1 MSQAI
6 ADIGAAVVA
15 VGSIVAAPFTGGA
28 SLAGLGLA
36 GALLQVGAAEGQQQ
50 QTQANVGNFNYGTG
64 GSILGAGAAGAGVPG
79 ADQRPSIIT
88 STGRNRHVCAPRGHA
103 NERSR
108 DSR

>member
-36 GALLQVGAAEGQQQ
+36 GSLLQVGAAEGQQQ

-64 GSILGAGAAGAGVPG
+64 TQLV
-79 ADQRPSIIT
+79 ADNLFAT
-88 STGRNRHVCAPRGHA
+88 SQHHHQHRRNRHVCAPRGHA

>member
-6 ADIGAAVVA
+6 ADIGAGIVA
-15 VGSIVAAPFTGGA
+15 VGSLVAAPFTGGA

-36 GALLQVGAAEGQQQ
+36 GALLQAGAAEGQQQ

-79 ADQRPSIIT
+79 RTSRPSVIT
-88 STGRNRHVCAPRGHA
+88 STGKEQTRLRPPW
-103 NERSR
+103 SR
-108 DSR
+108 KRTKQG